1 MNAAVLSVLQVG
13 LVIMVALLLPVSY
26 RVFRGKN
33 AAERLQAFDLGT
45 TLIIGIFLLQALI
58 LGSSQMIDISLALAT
73 FGFIG
78 TLAIARYLSEG
89 RVF

>member
-1 MNAAVLSVLQVG
+1 MNGIVLAVLQIG
-13 LVIMVALLLPVSY
+13 LVLMVALLLPVSY

-33 AAERLQAFDLGT
+33 ATERLQAFDLGT

-58 LGSSQMIDISLALAT
+58 LGSAQMIDISLALAT

-78 TLAIARYLSEG
+78 TLAVARYLAEG

>member
-1 MNAAVLSVLQVG
+1 MNETVLLVLQVG
-13 LVIMVALLLPVSY
+13 LVLMVALLLPVSY
-26 RVFRGKN
+26 RVFRAKN
-33 AAERLQAFDLGT
+33 AVERLQAFDLGT
-45 TLIIGIFLLQALI
+45 MLIIGIFLLQALI